1 MYEGVMGFV
10 RHRFVRDT
18 LVLQAG
24 SVGAV
29 LVQAI
34 IGIFLARQLGPSQF
48 GVYALA
54 ASVASIASVFLGAG
68 AVDAIAPIASRA
80 WHVGDAPAMQRIL
93 AFLVRFIIAAAGV
106 SVVLAVALPFITAQ
120 IYDTSQIGFFGAI
133 ILAAAV
139 ISSLGLAILSLGLQ
153 LAGRIREL
161 SLLLFFDT
169 STRMLLALF
178 LVSRGMGVQGAVA
191 GHFIGASLVAG
202 IVIGG
207 WVWLRKGSVLWPSF
221 RALLTT
227 RHSIGWRENLPPTF
241 WVLLDRNLAM
251 LFGALPIALVGA
263 FVSSAD
269 VAYFKIA
276 LGYILL
282 AMSVFTPISTLLNV
296 EFPKMQVAQPHRVR
310 HNFIRISLYSL
321 ACSCGVT
328 AIVVA
333 VAPFIFKLLYGI
345 HYLPAVPLVF
355 GLALFGA
362 TYGIGVG
369 LGPMWR
375 ALQRVRVSIA
385 INIVTLGLGIPI
397 GIVLI
402 RNFHVWGAVFMIT
415 LWYVVS
421 QLVSFFYLERY
432 LKRLEKKEQIRYDT
446 PL

>member
-1 MYEGVMGFV
+1 MTISDRVTGFV

-29 LVQAI
+29 LAQAI

-68 AVDAIAPIASRA
+68 AVDAVAPIASRA
-80 WHVGDAPAMQRIL
+80 WHVGDAHGIQKIL
-93 AFLVRFIIAAAGV
+93 SFLARFIVVAAGV
-106 SVVLAVALPFITAQ
+106 SVALAVALPSITTHVYGAP
-120 IYDTSQIGFFGAI
+120 QIGFFAAI
-133 ILAAAV
+133 ILGSAV
-139 ISSLGLAILSLGLQ
+139 ISSVGLAMLSLGLQ

-161 SLLLFFDT
+161 SFLLFFDT
-169 STRMLLALF
+169 STRMLLALLF
-178 LVSRGMGVQGAVA
+178 VVKGMGVQGAVL

-202 IVIGG
+202 VVTGG
-207 WVWLRKGSVLWPSF
+207 WMWLRRGTELWPSF
-221 RALLTT
+221 RALFTS
-227 RHSIGWRENLPPTF
+227 HQDVGWKANLPATF

-263 FVSSAD
+263 FVSVAD

-276 LGYILL
+276 LGYLLL

-296 EFPKMQVAQPHRVR
+296 EFPKMQIAQPHRVR
-310 HNFIRISLYSL
+310 QHFIRISLYSL
-321 ACSCGVT
+321 ALSTGVT
-328 AIVVA
+328 AVVLA
-333 VAPFIFKLLYGI
+333 VAPFVFRTLYGV

-362 TYGIGVG
+362 TYGVGVG

-375 ALQRVRVSIA
+375 AVNRVRTSII
-385 INIVTLGLGIPI
+385 INLVTLGIGIPLGIA
-397 GIVLI
+397 LI
-402 RNFHVWGAVFMIT
+402 RTFQVRGAIVMTT
-415 LWYVVS
+415 LWYVAS
-421 QLVSFFYLERY
+421 QATSFFYLERY
-432 LKRLEKKEQIRYDT
+432 LKRLEKKE
-446 PL
+446 